1 MNACWARLLAF
12 LCITIQVVLGSGVFA
27 AAPDLEG
34 SGSCCV
40 DCALCEEVQVE
51 DRCCGPAAPPTRS
64 CTCPLAGPRTA
75 AVPVE
80 RVGQL
85 RQVATPAPEPVE
97 AWWPVG
103 RGAEPLAVRPLVAC
117 GLVRDSC
124 GLLTTRLLI

>member
-12 LCITIQVVLGSGVFA
+12 LCVTVQVVLGSGVFA

-40 DCALCEEVQVE
+40 DCALCERVQVE

-64 CTCPLAGPRTA
+64 CTCPLAAPRTA

-80 RVGQL
+80 RIGQV
-85 RQVATPAPEPVE
+85 RQVAPEAVV
-97 AWWPVG
+97 AWWPVC
-103 RGAEPLAVRPLVAC
+103 RGAGLVAVRPLLAC

-124 GLLTTRLLI
+124 GITTTRLLI